1 MVTDMHLD
9 IEDTVDDDVIHD
21 ASLHVPYSVVLVA
34 LGAFLALITAIM
46 LLFLTGIGSFFKI
59 NWPLLIVCS

>member
-21 ASLHVPYSVVLVA
+21 SSLHVPYSVVLVA
-34 LGAFLALITAIM
+34 VGAFLALITAIM
-46 LLFLTGIGSFFKI
+46 LLFLTGIGASYIIK
-59 NWPLLIVCS
+59 